1 MCHNCFVAD
10 SKPRFSRD
18 SPLRGVDGP
27 TPDYVEPQT
36 GSFDKKAKIL
46 AGLGAVMVAL
56 AVGVIVLA
64 GSQFDVEREGLA
76 LAGRWP
82 SVAVRD
88 CELTVTAVV
97 ENLESTVLTLT
108 GTYVAVREL
117 SDGSSVWREVAG
129 EVPPQVFQPAF
140 GKVITARFP
149 VNDCLSDSASLSPRH
164 WTISYERA
172 DGTTGSSELSLGQ

>member
-1 MCHNCFVAD
+1 
-10 SKPRFSRD
+10 
-18 SPLRGVDGP
+18 VDGP

-76 LAGRWP
+76 LAGREP
-82 SVAVRD
+82 SLAVRD
-88 CELTVTAVV
+88 CELTAVV
-97 ENLESTVLTLT
+97 ENLEKNVLTLT
-108 GTYVAVREL
+108 GTSVAVREL
-117 SDGSSVWREVAG
+117 SDGDFVWREVAG
-129 EVPPQVFQPAF
+129 EIPARVFQPAF

-149 VNDCLSDSASLSPRH
+149 VSECVSDLASLLPRG